1 MDRPALIPLLPAAG
15 AACAGILTLTLEQP
29 WWGGV
34 AAIGVG
40 LGLAWATVFPR
51 RNANQLHHAVRAGS
65 ERLQALNTFQQ
76 AILHATDLAILATG
90 PDGRI
95 RSSNP
100 AAEALFGYATE
111 ELQTRT
117 PAQLIDP
124 AELPDHHAFATLT
137 AAAVARGHDECE
149 WTCRNKDGAPR
160 PLRLAITAL
169 RDDDTGILRG
179 FLIVCTDLRE
189 RRRLEDQLE
198 RFFTL
203 SLELLCLADK
213 DGRFVRVNPAW
224 TIYLGWS
231 QEELRRK
238 PFLEFVHPQDRAS
251 TQAELASLQ
260 TGGFRLGFEHR
271 FAHKDGTWRHL
282 RWSAAADP
290 TNGMVIGAAHDV
302 SAELE
307 TEHALRSAKE
317 QAELLARTKSDFLA
331 TMSHEI
337 RTPLNGIVGM
347 TSLLL
352 DSELASRQRDYV
364 ETVRS
369 CSDSLLALI
378 NDILDFSKIEAGYLE
393 LEDVDHDLRQTIEE
407 AVHLFAERAQA
418 KGLELTCS
426 IAGDVPLA
434 LHGDPG
440 RLRQIVVNLAGN
452 AVKFTER
459 GEIAV
464 AVVSDE
470 IANREHPQ
478 PGIHHVVISVRDSGI
493 GIDAKTLPH
502 LFQPFSQADASTT
515 RRFGG
520 TGLGLAISRRL
531 AGLMGGTIEVDSLP
545 GTGSTFRCRLPL
557 RTRIPSSSGLHAAP
571 ELLDARVLV
580 VDPHPTAR
588 AGLVDL
594 LTSWGL
600 AVQAA
605 DSGPEALLVLRAAAA
620 AHSHFHLVLIDWNLP
635 DGDGLTMA
643 QTIANDAE
651 LSRTAAVAMTPIASP
666 VHEDRLS
673 ARGLAGCLTKPIR
686 QVPLYENLVQHIL
699 GRERPSSGQ
708 RHRVTGR
715 NLSGRV
721 LIAEDNAVNQRVA
734 LALCTRLGLRADA
747 VGDGLEAVQAL
758 ARAPYDVVLMDCQ
771 MPEMDGFTATREIRR
786 RERHLQQRT
795 PIIALTANAMNGDR
809 ERCLEAGMDDYLSKP
824 IRLEGLHDMLSR
836 WLPADSEA
844 LSSSASPALEAV
856 PVPDPDFDPSVL
868 QRLGEELGSDAAAVL
883 RDIIEQFLLDAPD
896 GLHAV
901 QQAMQ
906 GQDATALT
914 AAAHRLKGQALTLG
928 CTRVATCCAGT
939 EHAARDGQL
948 PAARATAGELPV
960 LLDTACTRLRIFR
973 ESLATP

>member
-1 MDRPALIPLLPAAG
+1 MDRPALIPLIPAAG
-15 AACAGILTLTLEQP
+15 ALGAGILTLTLDHP

-34 AAIGVG
+34 VAIGVG
-40 LGLAWATVFPR
+40 LGLAVATLLPR
-51 RNANQLHHAVRAGS
+51 RRVDHLHTALRAGS
-65 ERLQALNTFQQ
+65 ERLQALTTFQQ

-111 ELQTRT
+111 ELQAQT

-124 AELPDHHAFATLT
+124 AELPGPHAFAALT
-137 AAAVARGHDECE
+137 AAAIARGHDECE
-149 WTCRNKDGAPR
+149 WTCRNKDGTPR

-169 RDDDTGILRG
+169 RDDTTGTLLG

-213 DGRFVRVNPAW
+213 HGRFTRVNPAW

-238 PFLEFVHPQDRAS
+238 PFLEFVHPDDRAA
-251 TQAELASLQ
+251 TQAELTSLQ
-260 TGGFRLGFEHR
+260 SGGFRLGFEHR

-282 RWSAAADP
+282 RWSTAADP
-290 TNGMVIGAAHDV
+290 TDGMVIGAAHDI

-378 NDILDFSKIEAGYLE
+378 NDILDFSKIEAGFME
-393 LEDVDHDLRQTIEE
+393 LEDVDHDLRQTIED
-407 AVHLFAERAQA
+407 AVHLFAERAQG

-426 IAGDVPLA
+426 IASDVPLA

-464 AVVSDE
+464 AVASDDV
-470 IANREHPQ
+470 ANREHPQ
-478 PGIHHVVISVRDSGI
+478 PGIHHIVISVRDSGI
-493 GIDAKTLPH
+493 GIDPKTLRH

-531 AGLMGGTIEVDSLP
+531 AGLMGGTIDVDSLP
-545 GTGSTFRCRLPL
+545 GTGSTFRCHLPV

-605 DSGPEALLVLRAAAA
+605 DSGPEALLVMRAAAA
-620 AHSHFHLVLIDWNLP
+620 AHRHFHLVLIDWNLP
-635 DGDGLTMA
+635 DGDALTMA
-643 QTIANDAE
+643 QTIANDGA

-673 ARGLAGCLTKPIR
+673 ARGLVGCLTKPIR
-686 QVPLYENLVQHIL
+686 QVPLYEQLVQHIL

-708 RHRVTGR
+708 RQRIVGDK
-715 NLSGRV
+715 LSGRV

-758 ARAPYDVVLMDCQ
+758 ARAPYAVILMDCQ

-786 RERHLQQRT
+786 RERHLSQRT

-824 IRLEGLHDMLSR
+824 IRLEALHEMLSR
-836 WLPADSEA
+836 WLPAESEA
-844 LSSSASPALEAV
+844 PAPSASPAPETALM
-856 PVPDPDFDPSVL
+856 PDPDFDPTIL
-868 QRLGEELGSDAAAVL
+868 QRLGQELGSDAAAVL
-883 RDIIEQFLLDAPD
+883 VDIIDQFLNDAAE
-896 GLHAV
+896 GLRAV
-901 QQAMQ
+901 QEAAQA
-906 GQDATALT
+906 QDALALT

-928 CTRVATCCAGT
+928 CTRLATCCGGC

-948 PAARATAGELPV
+948 PAAISTAGDVPG
-960 LLDTACTRLRIFR
+960 LLDTACTRLRTFR
-973 ESLATP
+973 DTLAGP